1 MINKQEYLDLMK
13 TKLINFMYAVVYV
26 SAIVV
31 MFLDAM
37 YWRPH

>member
-1 MINKQEYLDLMK
+1 LNKQKYLDIVK
-13 TKLINFMYAVVYV
+13 SKLINLVYAAVYAAAV
-26 SAIVV
+26 FV